1 MFSKS
6 RFDWFSTGSIYPIS
20 KNPQKT
26 LRSSKGRAFC
36 ACKILELK
44 SHYTLH
50 YKCSLLT
57 LEHVISKQ
65 NRTILHR
72 QLPEKDVFQMSF
84 FSLVKDVSGILW
96 FVWTI
101 AYAWYLRESKIF
113 LMKFKCKENNMKIIY
128 DNSYENKSRDSMW
141 KSRVLP
147 SMLVCQPTNIQ
158 KCIKLFFYAFIR
170 NNTLKTIRKNI
181 CFF

>member
-1 MFSKS
+1 
-6 RFDWFSTGSIYPIS
+6 
-20 KNPQKT
+20 
-26 LRSSKGRAFC
+26 
-36 ACKILELK
+36 
-44 SHYTLH
+44 
-50 YKCSLLT
+50 
-57 LEHVISKQ
+57 
-65 NRTILHR
+65 
-72 QLPEKDVFQMSF
+72 MSF

-101 AYAWYLRESKIF
+101 AYTWYLKESKIF

-158 KCIKLFFYAFIR
+158 KCIEIFFYNFIR
-170 NNTLKTIRKNI
+170 NNTSKTIRKNI